1 MVTYWVRRGRLGVLA
16 LVMLLVGVG
25 PALAQGAKLQLPAFE
40 GLAKRASE
48 TVDVTLD
55 ESMLQL
61 AAGLL
66 GSDPDGAGLKE
77 LLRDLKGIYV
87 KHYAFDKPGAYA
99 RADIEGVRAQLS
111 KAGWVRLIGVKSASG
126 ADPDFDASDTEVF
139 AWTDEKGAP
148 GGLALVSVEPKELT
162 VVNIVGRIDLEKLRR
177 LEGQFGI
184 PKVDIPQAKPGE
196 KPKE

>member
-1 MVTYWVRRGRLGVLA
+1 MVTYWVRRGRFGALAVAALLGA
-16 LVMLLVGVG
+16 VG
-25 PALAQGAKLQLPAFE
+25 PALAQGARLQLPAFE
-40 GLAKRASE
+40 GLEKLAKE

-66 GSDPDGAGLKE
+66 GSDPDGAGLKD
-77 LLRDLKGIYV
+77 LLRELRGIYV
-87 KHYAFDKPGAYA
+87 KHYAFDKPGQYA
-99 RADIEGVRAQLS
+99 RADVEGVRVQLS
-111 KAGWVRLIGVKSASG
+111 KAGWVRLVGVRST

-139 AWTDEKGAP
+139 AWTDEKGVP
-148 GGLALVSVEPKELT
+148 GGLALVSVEPKEVT
-162 VVNIVGRIDLEKLRR
+162 VVNIVGRIDLQKLRR